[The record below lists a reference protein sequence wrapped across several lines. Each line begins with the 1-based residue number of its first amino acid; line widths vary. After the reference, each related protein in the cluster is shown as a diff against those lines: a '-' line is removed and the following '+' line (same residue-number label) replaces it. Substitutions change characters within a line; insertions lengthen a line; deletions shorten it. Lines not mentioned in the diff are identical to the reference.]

1 MKYFIA
7 IDKDKQIVSLIFA
20 GDKPIVNK
28 LSYTNISKKKCVYY
42 SEKELERIEFPE
54 EVKFEQIDPKKF
66 GGCKLIPKAEEEK
79 EQLIEFYKKLYNVKK
94 DI

>member
-20 GDKPIVNK
+20 GDKPIVIK

-54 EVKFEQIDPKKF
+54 EVRFEQIDQKKF